1 MKIKTTHKTMNF
13 PNGAYPLFQ
22 RGSRCAVL
30 LFFSLLLTACSTNKD
45 RFLNREWHALN
56 SKFNVV
62 FNGEMAFEQAWDGLQ
77 DGYQENFWEPL
88 PIERFAPKNNT
99 PLASASTQSPFA
111 LAEQKAAKA
120 IAKHGMTIKGE
131 EKNDQMVAA
140 YALLGRARYYDQ
152 RFVPALEAFNYIIR
166 RYPASNKLNEV
177 RVWKEKTN
185 LRLGNEAIALENIN
199 RLLKY
204 RKLKGQ
210 VLADAYATRAQAHL
224 DLQQIDSASWDLKRA
239 QAFSKK
245 PLKKA
250 RYGYLLGQL
259 YQTQQ
264 KEDSALWA
272 YENVVSLNRRISPIF
287 LVKFSA

>member
-1 MKIKTTHKTMNF
+1 MKIKTTHKTKDF
-13 PNGAYPLFQ
+13 PNEACPLIQ

-30 LFFSLLLTACSTNKD
+30 LFFGLLLTACSTKKD

-88 PIERFAPKNNT
+88 PIERFASKNTT
-99 PLASASTQSPFA
+99 PLASTSTQSPFS

-131 EKNDQMVAA
+131 EKNSQMVAA

-224 DLQQIDSASWDLKRA
+224 DLQQIDSASWDLKKA

-245 PLKKA
+245 PLKKWGKF
-250 RYGYLLGQL
+250 YG
-259 YQTQQ
+259 
-264 KEDSALWA
+264 
-272 YENVVSLNRRISPIF
+272 
-287 LVKFSA
+287 